1 MTLSGLLVAQA
12 PGHLTAGLA
21 YDPVPGD
28 AQMNSLP
35 ILKFAADYLDGTVY
49 APMMHMLVLLTA
61 GAAAYAAVSKPL
73 RQLYRLGQQMIPPLW
88 KVLCRGLSKL
98 KLKGF
103 GPEWDTVR
111 RKIAPYIELV
121 ASLYF
126 GLVCLYSVVVVG
138 LALWL
143 ERTHHAH
150 ASGWAIAL
158 AWTWLLVSCYA
169 MRWYLEDASWH
180 YHAIKT
186 GRVR

>member
-1 MTLSGLLVAQA
+1 
-12 PGHLTAGLA
+12 
-21 YDPVPGD
+21 
-28 AQMNSLP
+28 MNSLP

-73 RQLYRLGQQMIPPLW
+73 RQLYRLGERMIPPLW

-126 GLVCLYSVVVVG
+126 ALVCLYSVVVIG